1 MKQSPI
7 IMRNYLASRGYDVW
21 PLKMQ
26 NGRFKALLFKN
37 DTLHREGDKEY
48 IKWQECIE
56 ETEEKFYLFLEKNT
70 LKIL

>member
-1 MKQSPI
+1 MKQSVI

-37 DTLHREGDKEY
+37 GILYREGKKEFV
-48 IKWQECIE
+48 KWNECIE
-56 ETEEKFYLFLEKNT
+56 ETEEKFYISMTKN
-70 LKIL
+70 K